1 MRAALIFLCLSSLA
15 RADSSVDRWAPTG
28 LDVKALD
35 ATQRA
40 QALKLL
46 DKFASPC
53 GRAHSLY
60 TSVTTDKACKR
71 ASFAARFVVFLA
83 ALSLPDDELQQH
95 YEERFVTPNHGEC
108 KPDAQVRGEEKAR
121 LVICEFSDYQCPHCR
136 AAEPALR
143 KILDEY
149 KGRVKLLFKNFPLSS
164 HADARPAAA
173 AALAAA
179 KQGRF
184 WPMHDLLFE
193 HQDKMGTADLE
204 KYARELKLDLGKWQ
218 ADLAAAGERVDAD
231 RAEGMAL
238 HVDHTPTIYIG
249 GREYRGPLR
258 YEFLKDWVDEAL
270 ATQ

>member
-1 MRAALIFLCLSSLA
+1 MRALLILLCLSSVTH
-15 RADSSVDRWAPTG
+15 ADSSVDRWAPTG
-28 LDVKALD
+28 IDVKALD
-35 ATQRA
+35 PTQRA

-60 TSVTTDKACKR
+60 TSVTTDKTCKR

-83 ALSLPDDELQQH
+83 ALSLSDDELQQH
-95 YEERFVTPNHGEC
+95 YDERFVTPGRGEC
-108 KPDAQVRGEEKAR
+108 KAGAQVRGDDKAP
-121 LVICEFSDYQCPHCR
+121 LVICEFSDYQCPHCK
-136 AAEPALR
+136 AAEAPLR
-143 KILDEY
+143 RILDEY
-149 KGRVKLLFKNFPLSS
+149 KGRVKLMFKNFPLSS
-164 HADARPAAA
+164 HAEARPAAA

-179 KQGRF
+179 RQGKF

-193 HQDKMGTADLE
+193 HQDKMGSADLE

-218 ADLAAAGERVDAD
+218 SELAGAGERVDAD
-231 RAEGMAL
+231 RAEGLAL
-238 HVDHTPTIYIG
+238 HIDHTPTIYIG

-270 ATQ
+270 AQ